1 MFVNNR
7 KVSPTR
13 RTGFIVIFLVSLS
26 VIIVLVSAFN
36 ASLAQASPSV
46 LVENAIVSPQQTDL
60 GIASGAEMYLYGFS
74 TGGVLG
80 SSTFSGGQY
89 VDAVNAIGNIVADLA
104 ITGNNTNSF
113 FTATGLHT
121 IAGVGVSGFKSYS
134 SSYGINE
141 TTGSGSASDTFNVTA
156 SGDTVV
162 VIAIGGSSSFIRISG
177 IPNLQIDAKN
187 TNASGW
193 VNYNEMPII
202 IGSAQLTAGEYT
214 IIELTKGNS
223 TQNGSALT
231 HMADLLGV
239 YVFTPGTPST
249 YTVTF
254 RETGLPSGTAWGV
267 IMDNGIGGK
276 TSSATSFTV
285 SGLKGIYDQIGGN
298 SYTVN
303 SVTGYSSSSYGGSV
317 TSSNGNSTVTI
328 NFYPLSTSNQT
339 EPTTTMN
346 WLLFIVIISVMV
358 SIVAVVSFAGGLIT
372 GRRMEQKK

>member
-1 MFVNNR
+1 MNNR
-7 KVSPTR
+7 KVSHTR
-13 RTGFIVIFLVSLS
+13 RTRFIVISLVSLS

-36 ASLAQASPSV
+36 TSLAQGSPSV
-46 LVENAIVSPQQTDL
+46 LVDNAIVSPQQTNL

-89 VDAVNAIGNIVADLA
+89 VDAVNAIGNIAADLA

-141 TTGSGSASDTFNVTA
+141 TTGSGSASDTFNVTT

-202 IGSAQLTAGEYT
+202 IGSAQLTAGKYT
-214 IIELTKGNS
+214 VTELTQGNS
-223 TQNGSALT
+223 TQNDSALT

-254 RETGLPSGTAWGV
+254 RETGLPKGTAWGV
-267 IMDNGIGGK
+267 TMDNGVGGK

-317 TSSNGNSTVTI
+317 TSSNGNSTITI

-339 EPTTTMN
+339 EPTTTTN

-358 SIVAVVSFAGGLIT
+358 SVVAVVSFVGGLIT
-372 GRRMEQKK
+372 GRKIEQKK